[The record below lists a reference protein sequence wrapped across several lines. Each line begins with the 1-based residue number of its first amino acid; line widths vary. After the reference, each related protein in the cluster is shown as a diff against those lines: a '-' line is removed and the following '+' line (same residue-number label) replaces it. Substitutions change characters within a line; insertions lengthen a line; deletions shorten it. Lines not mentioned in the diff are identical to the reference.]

1 MARPGR
7 HVSLG
12 FLTGDGGGEGTRF
25 LPMSLSFDVHPHPT
39 PASAEERAAVLAA
52 PGFGEH
58 FTDHMATATWTV
70 AEGWGDAK
78 VVPYGPDAVNPAS
91 AVLHYAQEVFE
102 GLKAYRHADDSI
114 WLFRPE
120 LNGQRMMDS
129 AKRLALPALP
139 VEDFLASIEAV
150 VAADAAWVPT
160 GGGEESLYIRP
171 FTIAYED
178 FLGVRP
184 ARTVRY
190 ACIASPAG
198 PYFSSGVQPV
208 DFWVSRRFS
217 RAAPGGSGTGAAK
230 CGGNYAA
237 SLAGQEEAFAHG
249 CPQVL
254 FLDAAEFRYVEEFGG
269 MNCLFVTADGQLHT
283 PALTGSILPGVTR
296 RSILELARDRGLE
309 PVEEHIEVDDML
321 ARIRSGEI
329 IEAFACGT
337 AAVVNP
343 VRSFKDGDEEYLVG
357 DGGSG
362 RHTME
367 IRNALL
373 DIQYGRA
380 EDPHGWM
387 RRVC

>member
-1 MARPGR
+1 
-7 HVSLG
+7 
-12 FLTGDGGGEGTRF
+12 
-25 LPMSLSFDVHPHPT
+25 MSLTFDVHPNT
-39 PASAEERAAVLAA
+39 SPATAEERAAVLAA
-52 PGFGEH
+52 PGFGQH
-58 FTDHMATATWTV
+58 FTDHMAVATWTV
-70 AEGWGDAK
+70 EDGWAGAK
-78 VVPYGPDAVNPAS
+78 VVAYGPEQFNPAS
-91 AVLHYAQEVFE
+91 AVLHYGQEVFE
-102 GLKAYRHADDSI
+102 GLKAYRHADGSI

-120 LNGQRMMDS
+120 ANAQRMVDS
-129 AKRLALPALP
+129 AVRLALPPLP
-139 VEDFLASIEAV
+139 VDDFIASIEALV
-150 VAADAAWVPT
+150 RQDAAWVPA
-160 GGGEESLYIRP
+160 GGGEDSLYVRP
-171 FTIAYED
+171 FTIAHED

-184 ARTVRY
+184 AHTVRY
-190 ACIASPAG
+190 MCISSPSG

-237 SLAGQEEAFAHG
+237 SLAGQEEAYAHG

-254 FLDAAEFRYVEEFGG
+254 FLDAAQFRYVEEFGG
-269 MNCLFVTADGQLHT
+269 MNCFFVTRDGHLHT

-296 RSILELARDRGLE
+296 RSILELARERGLE

-337 AAVVNP
+337 AAVLNP
-343 VRSFKDGDEEYLVG
+343 VRSFRDGDQEYLVG

-362 RHTME
+362 KHTMD
-367 IRNALL
+367 IRNTLL
-373 DIQYGRA
+373 DIQYGRI
-380 EDPHGWM
+380 EDTHGWM